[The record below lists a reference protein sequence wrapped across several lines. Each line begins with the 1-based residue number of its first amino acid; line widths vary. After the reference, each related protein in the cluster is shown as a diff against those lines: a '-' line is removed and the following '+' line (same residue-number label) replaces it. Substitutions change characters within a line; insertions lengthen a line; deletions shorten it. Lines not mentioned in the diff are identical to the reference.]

1 MYCLEL
7 NDLMFFMSS
16 YKNPC
21 DHFLILNLIRIYN
34 TRSSSTKSP
43 LCQNQSSEKHLLPS
57 ITQGLEL
64 FPSINPDSPTSSIK
78 LSIISHMFNH
88 FSSFF
93 NPDNSCTY
101 HFLCPCNS
109 CFMLSVQIMCHQITS
124 SLSVLFHTFQ
134 CLYKLLSPFRTTILF
149 HLIIRIILYHNY
161 LYYPSL
167 LFL

>member
-43 LCQNQSSEKHLLPS
+43 LCQNQSSEKHFHRLPRIWNS
-57 ITQGLEL
+57 

-78 LSIISHMFNH
+78 LSIISHMSNH

-124 SLSVLFHTFQ
+124 SLSVLFHTF
-134 CLYKLLSPFRTTILF
+134 
-149 HLIIRIILYHNY
+149 
-161 LYYPSL
+161 
-167 LFL
+167 